1 MMRHPFHEVVRTESV
16 PPSGTAAPDDVAR
29 RDAHSTTIRRRTF
42 FTRIVAGAAGVF
54 ALLFGSRSDAWAAK
68 RATRRNVRSNR
79 GGYRSAAD
87 YTTLAA
93 GEEGGE
99 SPGPSPSPPND
110 LLWTTLLLGE
120 EGGHGGGTTLILGE
134 EG

>member
-1 MMRHPFHEVVRTESV
+1 MMRHPFHEVVRPAGS
-16 PPSGTAAPDDVAR
+16 AAADDVAR
-29 RDAHSTTIRRRTF
+29 HDAQRLSIGRRSF
-42 FTRIVAGAAGVF
+42 FTRIAAGAAGVV
-54 ALLFGSRSDAWAAK
+54 ALLSGYSADAWAANG
-68 RATRRNVRSNR
+68 RTRRSVKGNR

-99 SPGPSPSPPND
+99 SPGPPPND
-110 LLWTTLLLGE
+110 ILWTTLLLGE